1 MGQKSIIISIAV
13 IIFAVIFAV
22 LFILSRATT
31 PTTTQKAQAE
41 AAAAPKTTVNAIE
54 VISDP
59 LVYDGLTVEIDSRIT
74 DWVTKRTFT
83 VDAGSGGLLGR
94 QGQLLVINKSV
105 FTLPQYAPK
114 GGIGLGE
121 TVNVKLKGRVRIMDR
136 VELERATGI
145 DLDGE
150 DIKLDDN
157 NIDNWDEGSVLLLSS
172 VEKL

>member
-1 MGQKSIIISIAV
+1 MGQKAIIISIV
-13 IIFAVIFAV
+13 VTIFAVIFAM

-31 PTTTQKAQAE
+31 PTRTQKAQAQ
-41 AAAAPKTTVNAIE
+41 AQIAPKTTVSAND

-59 LVYDGLTVEIDSRIT
+59 LVYDGLTVEIDTRIT
-74 DWVTKRTFT
+74 DWVTKKSFT
-83 VDAGSGGLLGR
+83 VAAGGGGLLGG
-94 QGQLLVINKSV
+94 QGQLLIISKNTFV
-105 FTLPQYAPK
+105 LPKDTPK

-136 VELERATGI
+136 VELERAMGI

-157 NIDNWDEGSVLLLSS
+157 NIDNWDEASVLLLHS
-172 VEKL
+172 VEKI